1 VSLTRT
7 ELLER
12 TAATALA
19 SPLAR
24 VTAAPTPLQPL
35 RVITV
40 GIEWPQGM
48 REQAQADLGF
58 PLRLQVLTSRQE
70 VDAVLAN
77 PESFDVFGGYSYQAM
92 RVWFAGHLRPVDT
105 HLIPAWRDLYKL
117 FAWGKLMPGSSCPYG
132 VGDAPFRS
140 LFLGAGTK
148 GLPRSSAPATRTS
161 AVVQWIDERTG
172 RPHGGQPMPRY
183 VMGVPAH
190 FAAESLGYLLEVIP
204 RAPGHVSWGELLNR
218 SWKGRVTVQ
227 DDPAVALVDLGR
239 AAQTVGIMRFRNV
252 GAMTIPEVDRLV
264 KVLTLYRKQGQF
276 RQPWTSFNDVV
287 NLMASKDVALSPL
300 WPSAAA
306 RVAAEGVRIVYAV
319 PPEGYRGSCSAVGI
333 SSRVPRGPRL
343 DACYSY
349 LNWLYDGFFGATMM
363 RQGYYVAN
371 GGKLESWI
379 STFGTSPAFGSFTG
393 AEFRYWYEGRPAA
406 YPLPDVKGVFA
417 IKRGT
422 RREGGA
428 FATRMCRCTAWSSYF
443 HASGHQARRFREFTG
458 T

>member
-1 VSLTRT
+1 MSLTRT
-7 ELLER
+7 ELLQR

-19 SPLAR
+19 SPVAR
-24 VTAAPTPLQPL
+24 NTTPPPQPL
-35 RVITV
+35 RVITM

-58 PLRLQVLTSRQE
+58 PIRLQVLTSREE
-70 VDAVLAN
+70 VDAVLAQ
-77 PESFDVFGGYSYQAM
+77 PDSFDVLGGYSYQAM

-105 HLIPAWRDLYKL
+105 RRIEAWNDFYKL
-117 FAWGKLMPGSSCPYG
+117 FAWGKLVPGSSCPYG

-140 LFLGAGTK
+140 LFLRTGTK
-148 GLPRSSAPATRTS
+148 DLPRSSAPATRTS
-161 AVVQWIDERTG
+161 AIVQWIDERTG
-172 RPHGGQPMPRY
+172 RPYRGEPMPRY
-183 VMGVPAH
+183 VTGVPAH

-239 AAQTVGIMRFRNV
+239 AAQTAGIMRFKNV

-319 PPEGYRGSCSAVGI
+319 PPEGYRGSSSAVGI
-333 SSRVPRGPRL
+333 SARVPRGPRL
-343 DACYSY
+343 DACYAY
-349 LNWLYDGFFGATMM
+349 LNWLHGGFFGATMM

-371 GGKLESWI
+371 GGKLASWI
-379 STFGTSPAFGSFTG
+379 STFGTSPAFGAFTG
-393 AEFRYWYEGRPAA
+393 AEYRYWYDGRPAA
-406 YPLPDVKGVFA
+406 YPLPDVKGVLA

-428 FATRMCRCTAWSSYF
+428 LQTRMCRCTAWSSYF